1 MKRLIF
7 IAAMTVAVSGCATKQ
22 YPQPAPVSS
31 SEAAYMD
38 CQSVNREIAEV
49 RSQQAQI
56 EETGSF
62 DGRTVLGA
70 LGDFGIGNGMAKSDA
85 RKAANA
91 RLNQLETL
99 KVSKCGVEPT

>member
-1 MKRLIF
+1 MKRLLL
-7 IAAMTVAVSGCATKQ
+7 IAALSVAVSGCATKQ
-22 YPQPAPVSS
+22 YPQLAPVSS
-31 SEAAYMD
+31 SEASYMD
-38 CQSVNREIAEV
+38 CQAINREIAEV

-62 DGRTVLGA
+62 DGRTVLGV
-70 LGDFGIGNGMAKSDA
+70 LGDFGVGNGMAKSDA

-99 KVSKCGVEPT
+99 KVTKCGAEQS